1 MYIRIINTPSGE
13 APEQVRAAWVG
24 IVLPLAIF
32 GVRDVA
38 TIGVL
43 SLPKTWLGSLYAYL
57 SGGMKRAQGYTVK
70 ADRAI
75 EILATHS
82 PAAANWWR
90 ENAAAAIRPGMY
102 FLFPTE
108 SCQQVEQWMY
118 QHIAKYL
125 TVILLATSWD
135 ISSNS
140 YGDGISV

>member
-13 APEQVRAAWVG
+13 APELVRAAWVG
-24 IVLPLAIF
+24 IVLPLAIP

-43 SLPKTWLGSLYAYL
+43 SLPKTWLGSLFAYL
-57 SGGMKRAQGYTVK
+57 SGGTKRAQGYTVK

-108 SCQQVEQWMY
+108 SCQQVEQ
-118 QHIAKYL
+118 
-125 TVILLATSWD
+125 
-135 ISSNS
+135 
-140 YGDGISV
+140 

>member
-13 APEQVRAAWVG
+13 APEQGRAAWVG
-24 IVLPLAIF
+24 IVLPLAIL
-32 GVRDVA
+32 GIRDVA

-82 PAAANWWR
+82 RLGSKLVAGECSGGDPTWNV
-90 ENAAAAIRPGMY
+90 
-102 FLFPTE
+102 FL
-108 SCQQVEQWMY
+108 V
-118 QHIAKYL
+118 
-125 TVILLATSWD
+125 
-135 ISSNS
+135 S
-140 YGDGISV
+140 Y

>member
-13 APEQVRAAWVG
+13 APEKVRAAWVG

-108 SCQQVEQWMY
+108 SCQQLEQ
-118 QHIAKYL
+118 
-125 TVILLATSWD
+125 
-135 ISSNS
+135 
-140 YGDGISV
+140 